1 MKTRTIY
8 FDHQGI
14 LTNDERV
21 TNIFLIIFGSLLI
34 AVLAQISIPLPFSP
48 VPITGQTVGVILVG
62 GLLGANRG
70 ALSILCYIFEGAI
83 GFPVFAQMKA
93 GVHILIGPTA
103 GYLYGFI
110 FAAFLMGYLS
120 EKGFILRLHL
130 CFLSCLLATAL
141 ILAVGTI
148 YLALFTVNFDA
159 AFVMGF
165 YPFIIGGILKSIIC
179 AMILIGIRKF

>member
-34 AVLAQISIPLPFSP
+34 ALLAQISIPLPFSP

-83 GFPVFAQMKA
+83 GLPVFAQMKA
-93 GVHILIGPTA
+93 GVHVLIGPTA
-103 GYLYGFI
+103 GYLYAFI

-120 EKGFILRLHL
+120 EKGFTLRLHL

-148 YLALFTVNFDA
+148 YLASFTLSFDT

-165 YPFIIGGILKSIIC
+165 YPFMVGGILKSIIC
-179 AMILIGIRKF
+179 AVILIGIRKL